1 MLVKERTDLIVEFM
15 GREPKLEKN
24 KEYLAQIND
33 VKIQKNVSTTYGVL
47 DKLSMEFNIFKENT
61 NGDFDIVTITQSYF
75 LSKSEY
81 SRFGQMY
88 RVLTG
93 KSIGNRVN
101 LAELL
106 NKKCLVS
113 IDHYTNKNNDT
124 FDNIASL
131 KKLNDEFDINQ
142 GII

>member
-1 MLVKERTDLIVEFM
+1 MLVNKRTDLIIEFK

-24 KEYLAQIND
+24 KEYLAQVND
-33 VKIQKNVSTTYGVL
+33 VKLQRKVPTMYGVG
-47 DKLSMEFNIFKENT
+47 DKLLVEFNVFKENT
-61 NGDFDIVTITQSYF
+61 NGDFDIVTIMQSYF
-75 LSKSEY
+75 LSKNED

-88 RVLTG
+88 KTLVD
-93 KSIGNRVN
+93 KSLSNKVN

-113 IDHYTNKNNDT
+113 IEHYTNQNGDT

-131 KKLNDEFDINQ
+131 KRLKDEFDVNQ

>member
-1 MLVKERTDLIVEFM
+1 MLINERTDLIIEFM

-24 KEYLAQIND
+24 KAYLAQVND
-33 VKIQKNVSTTYGVL
+33 VKIQKNVPTTYGVA
-47 DKLSMEFNIFKENT
+47 DKLLVEYNVFKENA
-61 NGDFDIVTITQSYF
+61 NGDFDIVTIKQSYF
-75 LSKSEY
+75 LPKSED

-88 RVLTG
+88 KGLTG
-93 KSIGNRVN
+93 KSLSNRVN
-101 LAELL
+101 LVELL

-113 IDHYTNKNNDT
+113 IEHYTNKNGDT

-131 KKLNDEFDINQ
+131 KRLKDEFDINQ